1 MFFFFPCRE
10 QLEMV
15 IEQLKVKLQD
25 TQHNLQM
32 NAAEFQALQ
41 SEHDTL
47 LERHNKM
54 LQETVAKEAEL
65 REKYALLMKD
75 GLFCLNLKCWLCN
88 WLQIVLPK
96 GRV

>member
-1 MFFFFPCRE
+1 MYLLYLFLSSCRE

-15 IEQLKVKLQD
+15 IDQLKVKLQD
-25 TQHNLQM
+25 AQHNSQM
-32 NAAEFQALQ
+32 NASELQALQ

-65 REKYALLMKD
+65 REKYGLLMNRHRY
-75 GLFCLNLKCWLCN
+75 FYS
-88 WLQIVLPK
+88 V
-96 GRV
+96 

>member
-1 MFFFFPCRE
+1 MLHIPFSSTCRE

-15 IEQLKVKLQD
+15 IDQLKVKLQD
-25 TQHNLQM
+25 AQHNSQM
-32 NAAEFQALQ
+32 NASELQALQ

-65 REKYALLMKD
+65 REKYGLLMNRYRYFI
-75 GLFCLNLKCWLCN
+75 LFEL
-88 WLQIVLPK
+88 
-96 GRV
+96 

>member
-1 MFFFFPCRE
+1 ME
-10 QLEMV
+10 TV
-15 IEQLKVKLQD
+15 IEQLKAKLQE
-25 TQHNLQM
+25 TQHNLQI

-65 REKYALLMKD
+65 REKYALPMKD
-75 GLFCLNLKCWLCN
+75 GLFCVNLKCWLCI
-88 WLQIVLPK
+88 WLQILLSK
-96 GRV
+96 ERV

>member
-1 MFFFFPCRE
+1 MRVVFFFFFSPCRE

-15 IEQLKVKLQD
+15 IDQLKVKLQD
-25 TQHNLQM
+25 AQHNSQM
-32 NAAEFQALQ
+32 NASELQALQ

-65 REKYALLMKD
+65 REKYGLLLNRYRCFILCELKGWACS
-75 GLFCLNLKCWLCN
+75 GL
-88 WLQIVLPK
+88 
-96 GRV
+96 

>member
-1 MFFFFPCRE
+1 MLHIPFSSTCRE

-15 IEQLKVKLQD
+15 IDQLKVKLQD
-25 TQHNLQM
+25 AQHNSQM
-32 NAAEFQALQ
+32 NASELQALQ

-65 REKYALLMKD
+65 REK
-75 GLFCLNLKCWLCN
+75 
-88 WLQIVLPK
+88 
-96 GRV
+96 